1 MAGRGRRSAGR
12 GSVSRLLSA
21 LEYSVSAAQGSQ
33 LGPHH
38 AQIVL
43 ELLEP
48 GLILTAERLNLAVER
63 LQLPL
68 GRGQLRGVL
77 VAEDP
82 HLIDEELDPLLDLG
96 DVGREGCRTALLA
109 AVNLVEASDQHE
121 DAGHREHDR
130 KPQSQVPAA
139 HAAKLLEALGE
150 RIVNH
155 TRACPDRIESLPPA

>member
-21 LEYSVSAAQGSQ
+21 LEYSVSAAPGSQ

-48 GLILTAERLNLAVER
+48 GLILSAERLDLAVER

-68 GRGQLRGVL
+68 GRGHLRGVL
-77 VAEDP
+77 VAESP
-82 HLIDEELDPLLDLG
+82 HLILQRLDPSLDTRDAVG
-96 DVGREGCRTALLA
+96 D
-109 AVNLVEASDQHE
+109 
-121 DAGHREHDR
+121 
-130 KPQSQVPAA
+130 
-139 HAAKLLEALGE
+139 
-150 RIVNH
+150 
-155 TRACPDRIESLPPA
+155 

>member
-48 GLILTAERLNLAVER
+48 GLILSAERLNLAVER

-82 HLIDEELDPLLDLG
+82 HLIDEELDPLVDLG

-109 AVNLVEASDQHE
+109 AVNLV
-121 DAGHREHDR
+121 G
-130 KPQSQVPAA
+130 PAT
-139 HAAKLLEALGE
+139 
-150 RIVNH
+150 N
-155 TRACPDRIESLPPA
+155 TRTPATENTIESRRAKSPLRMLPTP